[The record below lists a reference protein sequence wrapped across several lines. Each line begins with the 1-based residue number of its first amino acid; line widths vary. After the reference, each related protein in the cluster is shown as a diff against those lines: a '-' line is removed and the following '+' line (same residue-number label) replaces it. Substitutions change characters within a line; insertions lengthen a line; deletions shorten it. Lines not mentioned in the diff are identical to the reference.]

1 VTKKALH
8 PDTAANRWVLPGL
21 VAATFLSLLHYLAF
35 SPLLPAIAAD
45 LHLEIGQL
53 GQIPAAIGLGASL
66 IGLIAGPLA
75 DRYGKRRMLLS
86 GVLALVAGSAGL
98 ALLPGLAALAL
109 VAILAALGRATV
121 YPLALAIASG
131 EYEGD
136 EQRRAVSR
144 ITLGL
149 GAAPIF
155 GVPLVTTV
163 AAALDWRAAWL
174 TLALATGIAYLW
186 LWKVLRTQ
194 SSSVRY
200 DESTD
205 AALGAGQL
213 EDRDRR
219 ILADHTSGGAL
230 VSAYGAVIGHRP
242 SLTLLGSTFMMG
254 AGGWIIWT
262 YLGAFVIERHGF
274 TTQSAGWAW
283 IIVGLGLL
291 AGTFLAGGRL
301 GSLPMD
307 GLFAGAAI
315 GAGVCLG
322 LSFVLPLSGWL
333 AVGLVGL
340 GTLLHG
346 ITQVLTAVLL
356 PNGAPTG
363 RAAMM
368 TFRGAAASLG
378 AAAGAAAGG
387 LLLETVGFAALGASA
402 IACCGVAAALAWWGR
417 NRPVA
422 AVTEQTAERRTER
435 AAATP

>member
-1 VTKKALH
+1 VTKTAIH
-8 PDTAANRWVLPGL
+8 RDAAANRRVLPGL
-21 VAATFLSLLHYLAF
+21 VAVTFLSLLHYLAF
-35 SPLLPAIAAD
+35 SPLLPTIAAD

-75 DRYGKRRMLLS
+75 DRYGKRRTLLS
-86 GVLALVAGSAGL
+86 GVLALVAASAGL
-98 ALLPGLAALAL
+98 ALVPGLAALAL
-109 VAILAALGRATV
+109 VVILAAVGRATV

-136 EQRRAVSR
+136 AQRRAMSR

-149 GAAPIF
+149 GAAPIL

-174 TLALATGIAYLW
+174 TLALVTGLTYMW
-186 LWKVLRTQ
+186 LWRVFRRR
-194 SSSVRY
+194 SSSVGRIN
-200 DESTD
+200 SMD
-205 AALGAGQL
+205 AALGAGKQ
-213 EDRDRR
+213 DRERR
-219 ILADHTSGGAL
+219 TSARHTPGPAL
-230 VSAYGAVIGHRP
+230 LSAYGAVIGHRP
-242 SLTLLGSTFMMG
+242 SLALLGGTFMMG
-254 AGGWIIWT
+254 AGGWTIWT

-301 GSLPMD
+301 GRRPLD
-307 GLFAGAAI
+307 RLFAGAAI

-346 ITQVLTAVLL
+346 MTQVVTAVLL

-368 TFRGAAASLG
+368 TFRGAASSLG

-387 LLLETVGFAALGASA
+387 LLLGSVGFAALGASA
-402 IACCGVAAALAWWGR
+402 IACCSVAAALAWWGR
-417 NRPVA
+417 SRPVA
-422 AVTEQTAERRTER
+422 SVAEQATERRIET